1 MDFGTTFVRG
11 EERYNKKE
19 IDEADMRTRERCCR
33 RTDSDGRVARI
44 ILVIRAAGLYIKQ
57 FGGNLQ
63 NGTSVSY
70 THLTLP
76 TICSV

>member
-44 ILVIRAAGLYIKQ
+44 ILVIRAAGLYIK
-57 FGGNLQ
+57 
-63 NGTSVSY
+63 
-70 THLTLP
+70 
-76 TICSV
+76 